1 MASLFKNLDLKGF
14 MKKKPPRDDSFDTN
28 QEIKQ
33 LSKTPMNKKFVT
45 EKDDIEATFKKT
57 AKSAGVEYPSGL
69 VEKLME
75 DSTSPILKL
84 KKHFN
89 RPRPKELA
97 KKHNIKLETIE
108 MASMKTPSYPS
119 GHSAQGV
126 LVGEALADMYPKA
139 AEKFRK
145 AGKDIS
151 KSRNVARA
159 HYKSDSK
166 FGEDLGKT
174 MFKHY
179 KATSN
184 KNSPLK
190 CGEGYERVPG
200 TAKGSKGSCRKKS
213 PMKKRLE
220 WNDSKYPD
228 AKGKFR
234 DLSADGLASW
244 LMKTRGKTNLK
255 AIIGSLNQQI
265 NFNTKDSD
273 KSYRD
278 KMERTKNIVRKRMGK
293 DSPMKKQ
300 KGGGT
305 TKTCLPAAKIRG
317 LSKEK
322 RQQLVS
328 SKKAAGAQGKYK
340 RSSKTNV
347 KGARK
352 KGATLRDWFQKED
365 WRRVDDPSKKCGE

>member
-1 MASLFKNLDLKGF
+1 MANLFKDLDIKGF

-57 AKSAGVEYPSGL
+57 TKSVGVDYPSGL
-69 VEKLME
+69 VKKLME

-97 KKHNIKLETIE
+97 KKHNINLETIE

-166 FGEDLGKT
+166 FGEDLGKE
-174 MFKHY
+174 MYKHY
-179 KATSN
+179 KA
-184 KNSPLK
+184 
-190 CGEGYERVPG
+190 GM
-200 TAKGSKGSCRKKS
+200 SK
-213 PMKKRLE
+213 
-220 WNDSKYPD
+220 
-228 AKGKFR
+228 
-234 DLSADGLASW
+234 
-244 LMKTRGKTNLK
+244 
-255 AIIGSLNQQI
+255 
-265 NFNTKDSD
+265 
-273 KSYRD
+273 
-278 KMERTKNIVRKRMGK
+278 
-293 DSPMKKQ
+293 SPMKKQ

-305 TKTCLPAAKIRG
+305 TKTCLPAAKIKS
-317 LSKEK
+317 LSSKK
-322 RQQLVS
+322 RKQLVS
-328 SKKAAGAQGKYK
+328 AKQSSGAKGKYK

-365 WRRVDDPSKKCGE
+365 WRQVNDPSKKCGEK